1 MKEISLPD
9 PSGEHA
15 AAPSQLFTLRVW
27 WEETEA
33 QGREVRMQVRHVL
46 TGETRY
52 FRSEAALLAYVSSK
66 LDVPTLD
73 P

>member
-1 MKEISLPD
+1 MNETDLPD
-9 PSGEHA
+9 PSGEHEA
-15 AAPSQLFTLRVW
+15 ASSQLFTLRIW
-27 WEETEA
+27 WEETEPS
-33 QGREVRMQVRHVL
+33 QRKVRMQVRHVL